1 MRLTGLFS
9 WYLFAIVTGG
19 SVGTERNISPVL
31 QHSDI
36 DLWLFHLITSNNLG
50 VDLLNPG
57 FPLLSVAFKFLSDR
71 KLLYRAGKICL
82 SYITCWFYFGLIK

>member
-57 FPLLSVAFKFLSDR
+57 FPLLSSTVSGFF
-71 KLLYRAGKICL
+71 CPTE
-82 SYITCWFYFGLIK
+82 SYCIARVRYVYLTLHVGFILD